1 VWPPPAAS
9 TPPSCCRAD
18 PVERDL
24 LTAALLAAQEYQ
36 RDWMTAMS
44 RTLLH
49 EYAKALKR
57 G

>member
-1 VWPPPAAS
+1 VAAACGIN
-9 TPPSCCRAD
+9 PSDLLRAD

-24 LTAALLAAQEYQ
+24 LSAALTHAQEYQ

-44 RTLLH
+44 RILLH
-49 EYAKALKR
+49 EYAKAIKR

>member
-1 VWPPPAAS
+1 VAAACGIN
-9 TPPSCCRAD
+9 PSQLLRAD

-44 RTLLH
+44 RTLLY

>member
-1 VWPPPAAS
+1 MAAACGIN
-9 TPPSCCRAD
+9 PSHLLRAD

-24 LTAALLAAQEYQ
+24 LTSALTAAQEYQ
-36 RDWMTAMS
+36 RDWMTAMA
-44 RTLLH
+44 RVLLH

>member
-1 VWPPPAAS
+1 MAAACGIN
-9 TPPSCCRAD
+9 PSQLLRAD